1 MITQEVTRRN
11 VRPYLIGLSLILL
24 AFLLVWAANGAL
36 QSGGLQVKVGNAPV
50 ATSAIDPAD
59 QKFFDAGHMALLM
72 MSGHGD
78 PLANVNPADRK
89 FYTNEYTISSPV
101 STAADPLANVDPADR
116 KFYTNEYTISS
127 PASTAADPLANVDPA
142 DRKFFTNEYGS
153 GTP

>member
-50 ATSAIDPAD
+50 TTSAVNPAD
-59 QKFFDAGHMALLM
+59 QKYFDAGHMALLM
-72 MSGHGD
+72 MSGRGD
-78 PLANVNPADRK
+78 PLANVDPADRK
-89 FYTNEYTISSPV
+89 FYTNEYTNSGHV

-116 KFYTNEYTISS
+116 KFYTNGYVTGGRSRV
-127 PASTAADPLANVDPA
+127 ADPLANVDPA